1 MAKFIRFLYR
11 LVNYY
16 LYFVVMACFLAL
28 VPNINPNYPL
38 FNYIF
43 KIAGFYLIPPIFGF
57 IISPMLV
64 MIVSALIMMGLG
76 KIYAKYYAPKDPK
89 VLVMTPEQF
98 IEQIKQN
105 EQAYIDKV
113 VSEVKEEFGSDEE
126 KQNDENSE
134 SEEINNDSK

>member
-64 MIVSALIMMGLG
+64 MIISALIMMGLG
-76 KIYAKYYAPKDPK
+76 KIYDKYYAPKEPK
-89 VLVMTPEQF
+89 VIVMTPEQF
-98 IEQIKQN
+98 IEQVKKN
-105 EQAYIDKV
+105 EKDYIENI
-113 VSEVKEEFGSDEE
+113 VSEVKEEFGESEQEE
-126 KQNDENSE
+126 KNQKSE
-134 SEEINNDSK
+134 DKEE

>member
-28 VPNINPNYPL
+28 VPNINPNFPL

-64 MIVSALIMMGLG
+64 MIISALIMMGLG

-98 IEQIKQN
+98 IEQIKKN

-113 VSEVKEEFGSDEE
+113 VSEVKEEFSSEEE

-134 SEEINNDSK
+134 SEENK

>member
-1 MAKFIRFLYR
+1 
-11 LVNYY
+11 
-16 LYFVVMACFLAL
+16 MACFLAL

-43 KIAGFYLIPPIFGF
+43 KIAGFYLIPPVFGF

-64 MIVSALIMMGLG
+64 MIISALIMMGLG

-98 IEQIKQN
+98 IEQIKKN

-113 VSEVKEEFGSDEE
+113 VSEVKEEFDSAEE

-134 SEEINNDSK
+134 SEENK

>member
-43 KIAGFYLIPPIFGF
+43 KIAGFYLIPPVFGF

-64 MIVSALIMMGLG
+64 MIISALIMMGLG

-98 IEQIKQN
+98 IEQIKKN

-113 VSEVKEEFGSDEE
+113 VSEVKEEFDSAEE
-126 KQNDENSE
+126 KQNDDNSE
-134 SEEINNDSK
+134 SEENK

>member
-11 LVNYY
+11 LINYY

-43 KIAGFYLIPPIFGF
+43 KIAGFYIIPPIFGF

-64 MIVSALIMMGLG
+64 LIISALIMMGLD
-76 KIYAKYYAPKDPK
+76 KIYTKYYAPKDPK

-98 IEQIKQN
+98 MEQIKKN
-105 EQAYIDKV
+105 EQAYINKV
-113 VSEVKEEFGSDEE
+113 VSEVKEEFGQEE
-126 KQNDENSE
+126 LEKKNSE
-134 SEEINNDSK
+134 SEDKE

>member
-11 LVNYY
+11 LINYY

-28 VPNINPNYPL
+28 VPNINPNFPL

-43 KIAGFYLIPPIFGF
+43 KIAGFYIIPPIFGF

-64 MIVSALIMMGLG
+64 LIISALIMMGLD
-76 KIYAKYYAPKDPK
+76 KIYTKYYASKDPK

-98 IEQIKQN
+98 IDQIKKN
-105 EQAYIDKV
+105 EQAYINKV
-113 VSEVKEEFGSDEE
+113 VSEVKEEFGQEEQEE
-126 KQNDENSE
+126 KNSE
-134 SEEINNDSK
+134 SEDKE

>member
-43 KIAGFYLIPPIFGF
+43 KIAGFYLIPPVFGF

-64 MIVSALIMMGLG
+64 MIISALIMMGLG

-98 IEQIKQN
+98 IEQIKKN

-113 VSEVKEEFGSDEE
+113 VSEVKEEFESAEE

-134 SEEINNDSK
+134 SEENK

>member
-28 VPNINPNYPL
+28 VPNINPNFPL
-38 FNYIF
+38 FNCIF
-43 KIAGFYLIPPIFGF
+43 KIAGFYLIPPVFGF

-64 MIVSALIMMGLG
+64 MIISALIMMGLG
-76 KIYAKYYAPKDPK
+76 KIYDKYYAPKEPK

-98 IEQIKQN
+98 IEQIKKN
-105 EQAYIDKV
+105 EQNYIDKV
-113 VSEVKEEFGSDEE
+113 VSEVREEFGEQEQEE
-126 KQNDENSE
+126 KIRKNEDK
-134 SEEINNDSK
+134 EE

>member
-64 MIVSALIMMGLG
+64 MIISALIMMGLR
-76 KIYAKYYAPKDPK
+76 KIYSKYYAPKEPK
-89 VLVMTPEQF
+89 VLVITPEQF
-98 IEQIKQN
+98 IEQIKKN
-105 EQAYIDKV
+105 EKDYIENIV
-113 VSEVKEEFGSDEE
+113 TEVKEEFGKQEKEDE
-126 KQNDENSE
+126 KQKSE
-134 SEEINNDSK
+134 DKEQ

>member
-11 LVNYY
+11 LINYY

-28 VPNINPNYPL
+28 VPNINPNFPL

-43 KIAGFYLIPPIFGF
+43 KIAGFYVIPPIFGF

-64 MIVSALIMMGLG
+64 MIISALIMMGLG

-98 IEQIKQN
+98 IEQIKKN

-113 VSEVKEEFGSDEE
+113 VSEVKEEFSSEEE
-126 KQNDENSE
+126 KQNDDNSE
-134 SEEINNDSK
+134 SEENK

>member
-1 MAKFIRFLYR
+1 MAKLIRFLYR
-11 LVNYY
+11 LINYY

-43 KIAGFYLIPPIFGF
+43 KIAGFYFIPPIFGF

-64 MIVSALIMMGLG
+64 MIILAIIMMGLD
-76 KIYAKYYAPKDPK
+76 KIYTKYYAPKEPK

-98 IEQIKQN
+98 IEQIKKN

-113 VSEVKEEFGSDEE
+113 VSDVKEEFSVHE
-126 KQNDENSE
+126 QDENTSE
-134 SEEINNDSK
+134 GEDKKE